1 MTFQI
6 VTANNL
12 IDGAVVY
19 RTAEGRWSAD
29 IGQALGVSGEA
40 EAKALLALAETDA
53 ARQIVVGPYLVE
65 VEGEPGQWQHKSW
78 RERIRAEGPTVPHDF
93 TPDAEP
99 RRTASG
105 RE

>member
-1 MTFQI
+1 MSSQI

-19 RTAEGRWSAD
+19 RSAEGRWSTD

-40 EAKALLALAETDA
+40 EAKALLALAEADA
-53 ARQIVVGPYLVE
+53 GRQIVVAPYLVE
-65 VEGEPGQWQHKSW
+65 VEGSAGHWQHKSW

-99 RRTASG
+99 RRTANG

>member
-19 RTAEGRWSAD
+19 RTAEGRWTTH
-29 IGQALGVSGEA
+29 IGAALGVADEA
-40 EAKALLALAETDA
+40 EAKALLALAESDA
-53 ARQIVVGPYLVE
+53 ARQIMVAPYLVE
-65 VEGEPGQWQHKSW
+65 VDGTPGHWQLKSW
-78 RERIRAEGPTVPHDF
+78 RERIRAEGPSVPHDF

-99 RRTASG
+99 RRTANG